1 MNPQAP
7 HPLGAPLIESDRNSS
22 GDQTDTDRTNSEIR
36 FMLFCLMLIVVEMKI
51 VAAKI
56 EDIPDKCREQMSRST
71 EDPSCAI
78 PLAGEDKEFLL
89 FPHSLLLFY

>member
-1 MNPQAP
+1 
-7 HPLGAPLIESDRNSS
+7 
-22 GDQTDTDRTNSEIR
+22 
-36 FMLFCLMLIVVEMKI
+36 MLIVVEMKI